1 MQRETN
7 RLPRQTGNWGRRCE
21 KEGIQRMTFFEQELQ
36 KLFGHDA
43 VFADTRFVGNA
54 CYGRLTDNIRVKI
67 NFQTGGDRRPL
78 RPAESNASQPERR
91 ANRRMVLRFQDLWGI
106 KQTSNPNFREGVSP
120 YIWDDYGKTGWYVYK
135 QTKTDY
141 RQLSEAVGTY
151 LSVFQEPVQEQQM
164 GQKMI
169 LILRLLFFCCSL
181 YKRGAYFLHGHNRM
195 GNSNQ
200 GRK

>member
-1 MQRETN
+1 
-7 RLPRQTGNWGRRCE
+7 
-21 KEGIQRMTFFEQELQ
+21 MTFFEQELQ

-67 NFQTGGDRRPL
+67 NFQTGGTAGHYDRL
-78 RPAESNASQPERR
+78 KVTLL
-91 ANRRMVLRFQDLWGI
+91 NRNEGPIDSMVLRFQDLWGI

-135 QTKTDY
+135 PTKTDY
-141 RQLSEAVGTY
+141 RQLSEAVGSY

-164 GQKMI
+164 GQKM
-169 LILRLLFFCCSL
+169 
-181 YKRGAYFLHGHNRM
+181 Y
-195 GNSNQ
+195 
-200 GRK
+200 